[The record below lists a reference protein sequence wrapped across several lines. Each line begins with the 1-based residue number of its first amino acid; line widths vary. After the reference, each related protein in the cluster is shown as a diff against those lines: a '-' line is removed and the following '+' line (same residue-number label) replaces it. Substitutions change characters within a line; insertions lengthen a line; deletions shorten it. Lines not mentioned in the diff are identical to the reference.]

1 MYISGCH
8 IGDCHY
14 IKGNKHA
21 NFRLE
26 HLQQLLKK
34 IGIEKKRFRIHSI
47 SASEGK
53 KFSELI
59 IRFTEKIREFG
70 TLKIPKKLGI

>member
-21 NFRLE
+21 YIRLE